1 MRLLQYNNDG
11 EFSLTQFF
19 GAIPL
24 PPYAILSH
32 TWGRE
37 LEEVTFQDMMEG
49 NGMSKAGFGKIRF
62 CGEQA
67 RRDGFSYFWVDTC
80 CIDKSSSAELS
91 EAINSMFSWYKNSA
105 VCYVF
110 IDDIIEHK
118 DLVRS
123 RWITIGWTLQELIAP
138 SKVEFYNSRWNLLGT
153 KKTLQNVI
161 TSITGIQ
168 PDFLCGADLETASVA
183 KKMSWAAKRTT
194 TRVEDVAY
202 SLLGIFDINM
212 PLLYG
217 EGIKAFRRLQE
228 EIIKLYPE
236 DQSLYAWGDIVEK
249 CSYEL
254 QYGERISRRHL
265 HPVAPLLGLLAD
277 SPRAFKNSGSFVP
290 VNWIGEFYSGRYRN
304 DSPARHPAII
314 GKDITLELPVAQE
327 ASFRYCYE
335 DRQIAQTRGGIYA
348 MLLCCDE
355 SKPKL
360 RVSIPLL
367 GWGHSLR
374 GRTKQ
379 LVVNTETA
387 PTIDNYHS
395 FPKDRMRVAAER
407 QKQTLCDGDVIIDRL
422 TDLKDQSQKSSHP
435 WVHHVP
441 NLLWN
446 WNRVAQLGNAFTGR
460 FLSMLVFGDQVS
472 SMDQYWLTLSRVVSN
487 NKQIS
492 DPHLHVGIIRLNR
505 KRLRPEEEDVPLF
518 EHTFQPLQD
527 EWRTSCGPV
536 SVSILVERVC
546 LSPGSFFDC
555 VNITLSLV
563 GEGIDA
569 RFNISHQKL
578 GGE

>member
-11 EFSLTQFF
+11 EFGLTQFF
-19 GAIPL
+19 HDI

-32 TWGRE
+32 TWGLE
-37 LEEVTFQDMMEG
+37 VEEVTFQDMMDG
-49 NGMSKAGFGKIRF
+49 NGTSKAGFSKIRF

-67 RRDGFSYFWVDTC
+67 RRDGLNYFWVDTC

-105 VCYVF
+105 FCYVF
-110 IDDIIEHK
+110 IEHK
-118 DLVRS
+118 DLVGSKWFTR
-123 RWITIGWTLQELIAP
+123 GWTLQELIAP
-138 SKVEFYNSRWNLLGT
+138 SNVVFYNSLWNPLGT
-153 KKTLQNVI
+153 KKKLQDVI
-161 TSITGIQ
+161 TSITGIH
-168 PDFLCGADLETASVA
+168 PKFLGGTDLETASVA
-183 KKMSWAAKRTT
+183 QKMSWAAKRTT

-217 EGIKAFRRLQE
+217 EGRTKAFRRLQE

-254 QYGERISRRHL
+254 QYGERISRRQI

-277 SPRAFKNSGSFVP
+277 SPSEFKNSGSFVP
-290 VNWIGEFYSGRYRN
+290 VDWIGEFYSGRYRN

-314 GKDITLELPVAQE
+314 GKDITLELPVVRE
-327 ASFRYCYE
+327 ASFMYCYE
-335 DRQIAQTRGGIYA
+335 DRKIAQIRGGIYA
-348 MLLCCDE
+348 MLLCYDE
-355 SKPKL
+355 SNPKL

-379 LVVNTETA
+379 LVVNTEKA
-387 PTIDNYHS
+387 PAIDNYHKS
-395 FPKDRMRVAAER
+395 SKVWMRVAAER
-407 QKQTLCDGDVIIDRL
+407 QKQTLCDGAVIIDRL
-422 TDLKDQSQKSSHP
+422 TRQNQQSSHP
-435 WVHHVP
+435 WEPHEP
-441 NLLWN
+441 ILWN
-446 WNRVAQLGNAFTGR
+446 SDRVARLESTFIGR
-460 FLSMLVFGDQVS
+460 FLSMLVFG
-472 SMDQYWLTLSRVVSN
+472 DQYWLTLSRVVSN

-492 DPHLHVGIIRLNR
+492 DPHLHVGIFRPNR
-505 KRLRPEEEDVPLF
+505 KGSAPEREDVPLF

-555 VNITLSLV
+555 VNIALFTPVRQYERLINRALRLINR
-563 GEGIDA
+563 EPD
-569 RFNISHQKL
+569 
-578 GGE
+578 